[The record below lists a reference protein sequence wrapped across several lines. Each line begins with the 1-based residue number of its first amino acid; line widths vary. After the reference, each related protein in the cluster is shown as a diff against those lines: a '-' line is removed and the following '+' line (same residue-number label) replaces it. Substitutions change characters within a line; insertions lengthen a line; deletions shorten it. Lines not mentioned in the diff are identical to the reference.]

1 MISSLIGS
9 LLGFG
14 SSVVPAITDHFKSK
28 QNQQFELQKMEKM
41 FELQKAGYDHEIKK
55 FQEMGLHEEQ
65 KALLLHDTTISQH
78 TGFISGL
85 QRSVRPVITYAFF
98 LIFAIVE
105 YTILMGAIDGGM
117 ELSKAIQI
125 VWDDNTQAIF
135 AAIISFWF
143 GSRAVEKA
151 RVVPVM
157 TLDKKADKK

>member
-28 QNQQFELQKMEKM
+28 RQHQFELDKMEKM
-41 FELQKAGYDHEIKK
+41 FQLQQAGYDFEIKK

-65 KALLLHDTTISQH
+65 KALLEHDTTISRN
-78 TGFISGL
+78 TGFIAGL
-85 QRSVRPVITYAFF
+85 QKSVRPVITYAFF
-98 LIFAIVE
+98 GIFAIVE
-105 YTILMGAIDGGM
+105 YTILMSAIDGGM
-117 ELSKAIQI
+117 ALKDAIQI
-125 VWDDNTQAIF
+125 VWDENTQAIF

-151 RVVPVM
+151 RTTPVITM
-157 TLDKKADKK
+157 ETKK